1 MSESGGKKTQP
12 TGKHQFTPSPEVAEK
27 MQPIS
32 RNAFQNLLQ
41 RAAKP
46 PSRKPPAKKR

>member
-1 MSESGGKKTQP
+1 MSESKKTQQ

-27 MQPIS
+27 MKPIS
-32 RNAFQNLLQ
+32 RDAFNRILQ

-46 PSRKPPAKKR
+46 PSRKPASKNR